1 MNNIEHFSD
10 KAYRIIIYIYIIYI
24 YNIYIYIHIYIY
36 INKEKKLRNNKGN
49 DGGKVSFI

>member
-10 KAYRIIIYIYIIYI
+10 KSYRIIIYTYI
-24 YNIYIYIHIYIY
+24 YIYIY
-36 INKEKKLRNNKGN
+36 INKEKKVRNNKGN

>member
-10 KAYRIIIYIYIIYI
+10 KSYRIIIYTY
-24 YNIYIYIHIYIY
+24 IYIY
-36 INKEKKLRNNKGN
+36 INKEKKVRNNKGN